1 MSIITCL
8 YLPSRAVYLQMA
20 QSLGT
25 DACINALLRFISQR
39 SQVSHMQLEK
49 GTNFVGAE
57 EELREVLAYFNRHQI
72 QAVLHDGIH
81 GSFNLPTGSH
91 YSGVWECINL
101 MVMVSLYLQ
110 TLDDGLNHNDLTPNH
125 ILLMK
130 GKPAL
135 PPGLLKKRHLY
146 MIKRWRQGQYIAD
159 LVWKR
164 RVQEDL
170 PLLQE
175 WQKWNVLFMETV
187 TLYLLVQRYTA
198 TKLFLQ
204 GVKSFYIWQSNCEV
218 RQTRLCLA
226 RGQSVFTCC
235 NSLLA
240 QGRYWYSSP
249 LVACRFIDLS
259 RHYTHH

>member
-1 MSIITCL
+1 
-8 YLPSRAVYLQMA
+8 MA

-57 EELREVLAYFNRHQI
+57 EELGEVLAYFNHHQI
-72 QAVLHDGIH
+72 QVVLQDGIH

-110 TLDDGLNHNDLTPNH
+110 ALDDGLNHNDLTPNH

-130 GKPAL
+130 GKPPL
-135 PPGLLKKRHLY
+135 PPGLLQKRHLY
-146 MIKRWRQGQYIAD
+146 MIKRWRQGQHIAD

-164 RVQEDL
+164 RVKEDV

-175 WQKWNVLFMETV
+175 WQKLNVLFLETV
-187 TLYLLVQRYTA
+187 TLYLLVA
-198 TKLFLQ
+198 L
-204 GVKSFYIWQSNCEV
+204 G
-218 RQTRLCLA
+218 CLA
-226 RGQSVFTCC
+226 KLWKHSQKMRLMHSVNSGQYM
-235 NSLLA
+235 LA
-240 QGRYWYSSP
+240 RPVTKPFFAGG
-249 LVACRFIDLS
+249 
-259 RHYTHH
+259 